1 MIRVT
6 RLNGSSI
13 LVNAVLI
20 ETIEE
25 TPDTIITL
33 ITGKK
38 FMVLEKAQ
46 DVVLL
51 VETYMSAIGSVRLAL
66 KSYNQEEPEE

>member
-6 RLNGSSI
+6 RLNGSVF
-13 LVNAVLI
+13 LVNAILI

-33 ITGKK
+33 STGKK

-46 DVVLL
+46 DVVIL
-51 VETYMSAIGSVRLAL
+51 VKTYMSAIGSVRLAI
-66 KSYNQEEPEE
+66 KTNSQEEPEE